1 MERLCVAA
9 FIRILT
15 SCAITAERKFNP
27 FCEKVMLSLCAD
39 GATIFEFVAEDG
51 NTVSYDYT
59 NFGKIHSGRQN
70 LPGGVTKMATEKDP
84 HAIKGYFHRVVVPAL
99 DEARKRHAV
108 LALKTLILKDSSIV
122 DTTELGTIAS
132 LTKGELKSKNEF
144 ILEEFLTDIFIYAV
158 LKTDNTSCKD
168 FLKTIDRSNY
178 YKNFDPMV
186 DSIKLYD
193 IGRAVASPVIDLTST
208 GSGFSD
214 VFVPVESAELNLSG
228 DHDLQIFCLK
238 FEDMEFDYDGLWQ
251 YLLRNI
257 GNYVYSRAQMERYKD
272 PENMVTLAYDA
283 VGHVKKLMD
292 DGKVPSGH
300 ELGEMLLYL
309 FLEQVL
315 HASKFMS
322 SIELS
327 TTGGIYS
334 SESSGIFI
342 LSDKSGVKASKLIL
356 GTSTI
361 IGDLKDAVDA
371 AFAKVE
377 SLEKRTSTERRFVE
391 TSILAQ
397 SFTPEVSKQLEDIIV
412 PKGSGKGKPS
422 TAFGIFLGYSLEDVS
437 ASGQTIEEYQQAVM
451 DQLRK
456 DISATASYIDGQI
469 DKCNLGKYSI
479 YVYVLPFSNAED
491 DQREIMDRLLQRG
504 GGSS

>member
-15 SCAITAERKFNP
+15 SCAITAERKYDP
-27 FCEKVMLSLCAD
+27 FCEKVMLSLCED
-39 GATIFEFVAEDG
+39 GATTFEFVAEDG

-70 LPGGVTKMATEKDP
+70 LPGGVTKMAKEKDP
-84 HAIKGYFHRVVVPAL
+84 HAIKRYFHRVVVPAL

-108 LALKTLILKDSSIV
+108 LALKTLILKDGSIV
-122 DTTELGTIAS
+122 DSTELGTLAS
-132 LTKGELKSKNEF
+132 LTKKELKSKNEL

-158 LKTDNTSCKD
+158 LKTDNTSCTD
-168 FLKTIDRSNY
+168 FVKTIKKDY
-178 YKNFDPMV
+178 YKNFEPMV

-193 IGRAVASPVIDLTST
+193 IGRAVVSPAVSLTS
-208 GSGFSD
+208 SEKGFSD
-214 VFVPVESAELNLSG
+214 VFVPVESAELNLSD
-228 DHDLQIFCLK
+228 DHDLQIFCLQ
-238 FEDMEFDYDGLWQ
+238 FEDTKFDYDGLWK
-251 YLLRNI
+251 YLVKNI
-257 GNYVYSRAQMERYKD
+257 GNYVYSRAAMERYRD
-272 PENMVTLAYDA
+272 PENMVALAYDA
-283 VGHVKKLMD
+283 IGHVKKLVD
-292 DGKVPSGH
+292 DGKVPGGN

-327 TTGGIYS
+327 TSGGVYS

-342 LSDKSGVKASKLIL
+342 LTDKSGVTASKLIL

-361 IGDLKDAVDA
+361 IGDLKGAVDA
-371 AFAKVE
+371 AFSKVDD
-377 SLEKRTSTERRFVE
+377 LEKRKDTERRFVE

-397 SFTPEVSKQLEDIIV
+397 TFTPSVTKQLEDIII
-412 PKGSGKGKPS
+412 PKGNGRKKPS
-422 TAFGIFLGYSLEDVS
+422 TGFGIFLGYSLPDIS
-437 ASGQTIEEYQQAVM
+437 AKGQTIEQYQKAVM

-456 DISATASYIDGQI
+456 DIAETAGYIDEQI
-469 DKCNLGKYSI
+469 DKHQLDKYSI
-479 YVYVLPFSNAED
+479 YIYVLPFSNAEE
-491 DQREIMDRLLQRG
+491 DQKEIMDRLLQRG
-504 GGSS
+504 GGSA